1 MKGLVVR
8 NTGFWYMV
16 LPEGKNLRE
25 ESLRFVAAGFDD
37 GHPVADS
44 LVPCKVKGNFR
55 LKGIRT
61 TNPVAVG
68 DVVNY
73 EMNREGFAFITRIE
87 ERRNYIIR
95 KSSNLSKQAHIL
107 ATNLD
112 QVLLILTVAH
122 PTTATTF
129 IDRFLAT
136 AEAYRVPAVLVINK
150 TDAYTPDELSYAQNL
165 AYLYRTIGYPVHLIS
180 VKTQQ
185 GLEPLRQLLQGKVTL
200 LAGNSGVGKS
210 SLLNS
215 LVPYANARTAELSN
229 THDQGMHTTTFS
241 EMYELEVPD
250 AATDT
255 PDPGTSAGSTYLID
269 TPGIRG
275 FGTIEFEKESIGH
288 YFPEIFRESVN
299 CRFGNC
305 THTHE
310 PGCAVLQAIDEHR
323 ISHSRYDSYL
333 SILED
338 ENDGKYRE

>member
-1 MKGLVVR
+1 
-8 NTGFWYMV
+8 MV
-16 LPEGKNLRE
+16 LPEGKSLRE
-25 ESLRFVAAGFDD
+25 ESLRFAAAGFDD

-68 DVVNY
+68 DVVTY

-95 KSSNLSKQAHIL
+95 KASNLSKQAHIL

-112 QVLLILTVAH
+112 LVLLVLTVAH

-136 AEAYRVPAVLVINK
+136 AEAYRVPAMLVINK
-150 TDAYTPDELSYAQNL
+150 ADLYDEDDLRYAENL
-165 AYLYRTIGYPVHLIS
+165 AYLYRSIGYPVHLIS
-180 VKTQQ
+180 VKTGQ
-185 GLEPLRQLLQGKVTL
+185 GLDDLRQLLTGKVTL

-210 SLLNS
+210 SLLNT
-215 LVPYANARTAELSN
+215 LVPYANARTAELSDS
-229 THDQGMHTTTFS
+229 HDQGMHTTTFS
-241 EMYELEVPD
+241 EMYEMEAD
-250 AATDT
+250 
-255 PDPGTSAGSTYLID
+255 GYLID

-275 FGTIEFEKESIGH
+275 FGTIEFEKESVGH
-288 YFPEIFRESVN
+288 YFPEIFRISAD

-310 PGCAVLQAIDEHR
+310 PGCAVLRALDEHL
-323 ISHSRYDSYL
+323 ISQSRYDSYL

-338 ENDGKYRE
+338 ENEGKYRE

>member
-1 MKGLVVR
+1 
-8 NTGFWYMV
+8 MV
-16 LPEGKNLRE
+16 LPEGKCLRE
-25 ESLRFVAAGFDD
+25 ESLRFAQAGFDD

-68 DVVNY
+68 DMVNY
-73 EMNREGFAFITRIE
+73 EMNREGFAFINRIE
-87 ERRNYIIR
+87 QRRNYIIR

-107 ATNLD
+107 ASNLD
-112 QVLLILTVAH
+112 QVMLILTVAH
-122 PTTATTF
+122 PATATTF

-150 TDAYTPDELSYAQNL
+150 MDIYTDDEKQYADDL
-165 AYLYRTIGYPVHLIS
+165 AYLYRYIGYPVHLIS
-180 VKTQQ
+180 VKT
-185 GLEPLRQLLQGKVTL
+185 GEGMDELSELLKGKTTL

-210 SLLNS
+210 SLLNC
-215 LVPYANARTAELSN
+215 LVPYANAKTAELSD

-241 EMYELEVPD
+241 EMYEM
-250 AATDT
+250 TD
-255 PDPGTSAGSTYLID
+255 GTYLID

-275 FGTIEFEKESIGH
+275 FGTIEFEKETVGH
-288 YFPEIFRESVN
+288 YFPEIFRISAE

-310 PGCAVLQAIDEHR
+310 PGCAVLKALQEHR
-323 ISHSRYDSYL
+323 ISKSRYDSYL

-338 ENDGKYRE
+338 EDEGKYRE

>member
-25 ESLRFVAAGFDD
+25 ESLRFAQAGFDD
-37 GHPVADS
+37 GHPVADG

-112 QVLLILTVAH
+112 QLLLILTVAH

-136 AEAYRVPAVLVINK
+136 AEAYRVPAILVINK
-150 TDAYTPDELSYAQNL
+150 TDIYTDEELQYAQDV
-165 AYLYRTIGYPVHLIS
+165 AYLYRYIGYPVHLIS
-180 VKTQQ
+180 VRTGEGLDSLKALLSGKT
-185 GLEPLRQLLQGKVTL
+185 TL

-210 SLLNS
+210 TLLNA
-215 LVPYANARTAELSN
+215 LVPYANAKTAEISDS
-229 THDQGMHTTTFS
+229 HDQGMHTTTFS
-241 EMYELEVPD
+241 EMYEMSGTET
-250 AATDT
+250 TDNGQQT
-255 PDPGTSAGSTYLID
+255 TDKAYLID

-275 FGTIEFEKESIGH
+275 FGTIEFEKETVGH
-288 YFPEIFRESVN
+288 YFPEIFRISAD
-299 CRFGNC
+299 CRFSNC

-310 PGCAVLQAIDEHR
+310 PGCAVLEALSDHR
-323 ISHSRYDSYL
+323 ISQSRYDSYL
-333 SILED
+333 SILQD
-338 ENDGKYRE
+338 ENEGKYRE